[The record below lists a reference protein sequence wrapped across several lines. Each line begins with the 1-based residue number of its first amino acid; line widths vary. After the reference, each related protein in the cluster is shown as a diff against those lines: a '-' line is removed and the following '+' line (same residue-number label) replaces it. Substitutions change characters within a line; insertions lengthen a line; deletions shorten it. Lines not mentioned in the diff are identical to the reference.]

1 MHKIVINV
9 WFARIKFNND
19 KWIKDHNIR
28 RHKDHDYACGKCH
41 NAFETKVELK
51 ERKLNDTHGV
61 NN

>member
-9 WFARIKFNND
+9 WLAGTKFNND
-19 KWIKDHNIR
+19 KWIKDHNIK
-28 RHKDHDYACGKCH
+28 RHKDHDYVCGKCH
-41 NAFETKVELK
+41 NAFETKVELE